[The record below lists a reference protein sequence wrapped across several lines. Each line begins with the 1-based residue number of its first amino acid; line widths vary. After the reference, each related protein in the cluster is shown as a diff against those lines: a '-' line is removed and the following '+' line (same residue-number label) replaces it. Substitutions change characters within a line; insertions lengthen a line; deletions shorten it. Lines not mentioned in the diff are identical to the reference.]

1 MIFVEIKRD
10 DKDSQIFAIWVH
22 SQFIER
28 DDDVQSSQVFAFLY
42 TSESLVY

>member
-1 MIFVEIKRD
+1 MIFVWVEEG

-22 SQFIER
+22 LQFIECNN
-28 DDDVQSSQVFAFLY
+28 DVLSSQIFAFLY